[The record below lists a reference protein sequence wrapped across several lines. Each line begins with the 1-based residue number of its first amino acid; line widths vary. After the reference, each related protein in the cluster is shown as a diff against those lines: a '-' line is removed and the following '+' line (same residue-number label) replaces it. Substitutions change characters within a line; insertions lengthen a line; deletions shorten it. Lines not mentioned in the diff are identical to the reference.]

1 MADNKTTIVI
11 SAVDQTK
18 AALDSATRGVQTLSS
33 TISNIPSFG
42 GLAASLAA
50 FVSAGAFKTLIEETI
65 SWAAALDDLSE
76 ITGASVENL
85 SALQKVAAI
94 SGFAFEGVEQGLVKL
109 AKAIAGADEESKG
122 AGHALAAIGLEAEKL
137 RGLDTAQAMKEVADA
152 LSQYADG
159 SGKTALA
166 QDLLG
171 KSGAKLLPFLKDL
184 AEQQELQATLTTE
197 QAAAAEKFEK
207 EVNKLTNAS
216 NLYAKS
222 IVIEVVPVLNKWL
235 EQLAEGIRLTGGFG
249 SALLEFGVKMSF
261 AFGGI
266 EATRKELAQLN
277 AELAAGRAS
286 NALDMGST
294 DLSGTLSK
302 IGVMER
308 RLEYQKFQQRQDA
321 LSQFSGKSFE
331 DPRDVLSR
339 RLPELAYKSSGPKE
353 PKAGRAGRAAAS
365 AKTPGSVQDYDAIL
379 MERVASAIEKTDA
392 IKAAELASTLE
403 KIEILSAAGMDP
415 ALIKAVRDDLTGATK
430 EAADETKRLN
440 EMLAATPT
448 AQMEKARDDMVFL
461 TKAMEDARITEE
473 SYLEAVTARLSLQEE
488 HIKKTLDDMDT
499 FAKQAAKNIQDAFAD
514 FLFDPFSKGTKSML
528 ESFGT
533 AIRKMIANAVAA
545 DLGKRIFGDV
555 GSGGG
560 FGGIISKGLGGI
572 GDMLP
577 SFDVG
582 TSYVPRD
589 MVAKI
594 HQGERIIPAA
604 QNTGAGGH
612 SVSVVINMGA
622 GGSASDVR
630 RAGGAVA
637 REVLSAIS
645 SSRRFA

>member
-11 SAVDQTK
+11 SAVDNTK

-33 TISNIPSFG
+33 TISSIPGFG
-42 GLAASLAA
+42 SLAASLAA

-85 SALQKVAAI
+85 SALQKVASI

-122 AGHALAAIGLEAEKL
+122 AAHALAAIGIQAEKL

-159 SGKTALA
+159 AGKTALA

-222 IVIEVVPVLNKWL
+222 IVIEVVPGLNKWL
-235 EQLAEGIRLTGGFG
+235 EQMAEGIRLTGGFG

-261 AFGGI
+261 VTGGI

-277 AELAAGRAS
+277 SELAAGRAS

-294 DLSGTLSK
+294 DLSETTRK
-302 IGVMER
+302 IGVLER

-321 LSQFSGKSFE
+321 LSQFSGKAFE
-331 DPRDVLSR
+331 DPRDAISR

-353 PKAGRAGRAAAS
+353 PRAGRAGRAAAA
-365 AKTPGSVQDYDAIL
+365 AKSPGSVQDYDAIL
-379 MERVASAIEKTDA
+379 MERVARAIEQTDT
-392 IKAAELASTLE
+392 IKAAELAATLE
-403 KIEILSAAGMDP
+403 KLEILAAAGLDP
-415 ALIKAVRDDLTGATK
+415 ALVKSVRDDLTGATK
-430 EAADETKRLN
+430 AAADELKRLN
-440 EMLAATPT
+440 DLLAATPT
-448 AQMEKARDDMVFL
+448 AQLEKTRDDMVFL
-461 TKAMEDARITEE
+461 TKAMEDAKVSEE
-473 SYLEAVTARLSLQEE
+473 QYLEAVTARLSLQDE
-488 HIKKTLDDMDT
+488 HIKKTLNDMDQ
-499 FAKQAAKNIQDAFAD
+499 FAVQAARNIQDAFAD
-514 FLFDPFSKGTKSML
+514 FLFDPFAKGTQGML
-528 ESFGT
+528 ESFGI

-555 GSGGG
+555 GGGGG
-560 FGGIISKGLGGI
+560 FGGIIGKVLGGI

-604 QNTGAGGH
+604 QNTGSGGH
-612 SVSVVINMGA
+612 SVSVVINMGS